1 MKYSAVIWDWNG
13 TLLNDA
19 PASLAAVNHIFGKMG
34 VPLITESQ
42 YKEALDT
49 PISKFYE
56 RFLDLGKV
64 DTDLLSKQFY
74 DYLDLHEDEI
84 GLQPGAK
91 ETLRRLNEA
100 GTKQYILSAAWNDDI
115 LPLLEK
121 YSIEAYIDG
130 VFGASDREIG
140 SKLERAVEMAH
151 KYSFGGRS
159 ACLVGDTYHDF
170 ECAKAIDADCLLIS
184 CGHQNVEK
192 ISRSGLP
199 VYPTFAEMSEHLF
212 S

>member
-13 TLLNDA
+13 TLLDDA
-19 PASLAAVNHIFGKMG
+19 PASLAAVNHIFSGMG
-34 VPLITESQ
+34 IPRITESQ

-56 RFLDLGKV
+56 RFLDLRKV

-74 DYLDLHEDEI
+74 DYLELHENEI

-91 ETLRRLNEA
+91 ETLRRLNEE

-121 YSIEAYIDG
+121 YGVGEYIDG
-130 VFGASDREIG
+130 VFGACDREIG
-140 SKLERAVEMAH
+140 SKRERAVEMAA
-151 KYSFGGRS
+151 KYSFGGKT

-170 ECAKAIDADCLLIS
+170 ECAKAINADCLLIS

-192 ISRSGLP
+192 ILRSGLP
-199 VYPTFAEMSEHLF
+199 VYSTFAEMSEHLF
-212 S
+212 N